1 MKKFLISFLF
11 CGVAMTSYG
20 QFITNDPIHT
30 GITTLIKLVQDPSFK
45 KIVTGIEKLK
55 KVSSGV
61 QQYQRGRE
69 VITTINTCTQKLSSL
84 STAVSKDGHI
94 YPAEYTIMI
103 GDLQRLAE
111 AGTGIIK
118 NMKAATTQSG
128 SVLEM
133 TDAERIEWL
142 DKAYKEVKQYES
154 AIDAYFSNIRSASMR
169 RSGSRADV
177 ASTSRLYDAAYV
189 TAPIYQGGNTGV
201 IIDNKGYDDIYV
213 NDTTSILD
221 NAFKTKEAE
230 ALRKLQE
237 VCQVRI
243 ANYYDEKQLREMQFG
258 GEAFNAMLREGYVY
272 KLKNP
277 EFSIKS
283 LLTTNIF
290 SVVQDSED
298 LVNNVK
304 TLNNSA
310 TGTTSEEI
318 TSTIKDAVDGFIA
331 PDGKRISNEEFEVL
345 MRIKSRQLFID
356 NKINEQLMEKYKLA
370 ECNRMGY

>member
-1 MKKFLISFLF
+1 MKKFLITFLF
-11 CGVAMTSYG
+11 CGVAMTSFG

-30 GITTLIKLVQDPSFK
+30 GVTTLIKLVQDPSFK

-69 VITTINTCTQKLSSL
+69 VITTINACTQKLSSL

-213 NDTTSILD
+213 NDSTSILD

-230 ALRKLQE
+230 NLRKLQE

-243 ANYYDEKQLREMQFG
+243 ANYYDEKQLREMQLG

-272 KLKNP
+272 KLKDP
-277 EFSIKS
+277 EFTLKTFFSNTFNASATVQNDIENATVLS
-283 LLTTNIF
+283 GNGTTNEQ
-290 SVVQDSED
+290 VD
-298 LVNNVK
+298 
-304 TLNNSA
+304 A
-310 TGTTSEEI
+310 
-318 TSTIKDAVDGFIA
+318 TIKDAIDGFIA
-331 PDGKRISNEEFEVL
+331 PDGRRISNEEFQVL
-345 MRIKSRQLFID
+345 MRIKGRQLFID